1 MPLYKEFFVFFYD
14 IIILVFFKVFMKE
27 FTMEKITAE
36 YITLQQFMKL
46 SGIVSTG
53 GEAKLKIKEMDIVV
67 NGEKENRRGRK
78 LYPGDK
84 VKIEGKT
91 YVVF

>member
-1 MPLYKEFFVFFYD
+1 
-14 IIILVFFKVFMKE
+14 
-27 FTMEKITAE
+27 MEKITTE

-53 GEAKLKIKEMDIVV
+53 GEAKLRIKEMDIVV

-78 LYPGDK
+78 LYPDDK

>member
-1 MPLYKEFFVFFYD
+1 
-14 IIILVFFKVFMKE
+14 
-27 FTMEKITAE
+27 MEKITTE

-78 LYPGDK
+78 LYPADK

>member
-1 MPLYKEFFVFFYD
+1 
-14 IIILVFFKVFMKE
+14 MKE
-27 FTMEKITAE
+27 FRMEKITTE

-53 GEAKLKIKEMDIVV
+53 GEAKLRIKKMDIVV

-78 LYPGDK
+78 LYPGDN

>member
-1 MPLYKEFFVFFYD
+1 
-14 IIILVFFKVFMKE
+14 MKE
-27 FTMEKITAE
+27 FRMEKITTE

-53 GEAKLKIKEMDIVV
+53 GEAKIRIKEMDIVV

-78 LYPGDK
+78 LYPGDN